1 MTKFAEN
8 DNTMSSE
15 QRIQTVL
22 RLPKHVYYRVKLYAE
37 REGRSFNNYVETLL
51 AKATDMDWPT
61 IPKEDLVVSEEIL
74 NLVPKSGN
82 RRKFTKEELEN
93 DPKLSYLAEKYGL

>member
-1 MTKFAEN
+1 MIKFAEN

-22 RLPKHVYYRVKLYAE
+22 RLPKHLYYRVKLYAE

-61 IPKEDLVVSEEIL
+61 IPKDFEIPEEIQ
-74 NLVPKSGN
+74 NLRPKKSVIK
-82 RRKFTKEELEN
+82 RPTQEQLDN
-93 DPKLSYLAEKYGL
+93 DPKLAYLMKKYGL